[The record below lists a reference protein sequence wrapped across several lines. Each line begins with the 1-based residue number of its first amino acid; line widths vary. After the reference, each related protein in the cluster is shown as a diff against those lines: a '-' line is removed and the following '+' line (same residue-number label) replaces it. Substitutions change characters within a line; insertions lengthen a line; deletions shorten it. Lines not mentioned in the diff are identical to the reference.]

1 MKLLF
6 SILLLSA
13 ITCQGQLTTTH
24 APSWGSTLS
33 GGIKT
38 DTIDIEKYALTL
50 PSNGT
55 LTALDTSSYKN
66 GNSYA
71 DNKCAY
77 MLTRIDQEIQYW
89 QIAQKK
95 AWKIYTGNGKNK
107 FAGLSEYLY
116 AITLFQYWRGV
127 KDGMESALYTNCD
140 YYNYNFQYELKT
152 KPNKKQ

>member
-1 MKLLF
+1 MKLLL

-13 ITCQGQLTTTH
+13 ITCQGQLTTTTTH
-24 APSWGSTLS
+24 APSWSSTLS

-38 DTIDIEKYALTL
+38 DTIDIEKPALTL
-50 PSNGT
+50 SGNGT
-55 LTALDTSSYKN
+55 ITALDTSYKA

-77 MLTRIDQEIQYW
+77 MLTQIEQEIQYW

-127 KDGMESALYTNCD
+127 SDGMQAALYTACD
-140 YYNYNFQYELKT
+140 GYNFQYELKT